1 MSCRPPV
8 NISEVL
14 DGDLLLPVRLFH
26 AGLEEVLEVLDGVVP
41 VLVHGPQ
48 QLLETFL
55 YPVGV
60 GRRFVEGV
68 SVALHGFLLS
78 LVNPE

>member
-1 MSCRPPV
+1 M
-8 NISEVL
+8 L
-14 DGDLLLPVRLFH
+14 DSDLLLPVGLLH
-26 AGLEEVLEVLDGVVP
+26 ARLEEVLVVLDGVVP

-48 QLLETFL
+48 ELLETL
-55 YPVGV
+55 LDSVSV
-60 GRRFVEGV
+60 RRRFVEGV